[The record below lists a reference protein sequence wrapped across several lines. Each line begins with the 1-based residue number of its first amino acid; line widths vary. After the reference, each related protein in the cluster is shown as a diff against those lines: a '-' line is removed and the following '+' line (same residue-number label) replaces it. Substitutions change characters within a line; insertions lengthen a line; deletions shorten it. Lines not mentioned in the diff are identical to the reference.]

1 MQKFGRKKFLS
12 AEENPQKVE
21 LLSEPVYF
29 KLVVNNIASLFREGT
44 GAITHPL
51 VIEALS
57 LARIRAAEHH
67 GLEKM
72 VTYRGDKFGNHLTV
86 RTSIHHPHTENMAS
100 HLLTKY
106 IT

>member
-1 MQKFGRKKFLS
+1 MQKFERKIFLS

-29 KLVVNNIASLFREGT
+29 KLVVNNIASSLREGT
-44 GAITHPL
+44 GEITHPL

-57 LARIRAAEHH
+57 LARSRTVEHH

-72 VTYRGDKFGNHLTV
+72 LTYRDEKFW
-86 RTSIHHPHTENMAS
+86 
-100 HLLTKY
+100 
-106 IT
+106 